1 LSYSEDELR
10 EIYDSTNGHCVYCRK
25 KLAFSNYADY
35 GERGAWEVAHS
46 IFPKRVWDT
55 DKIHI
60 PIIGVDISNYAP
72 ACPECNRSDQRGEIG
87 IARAWNTIAGGR
99 RGSPSAYLKKDR

>member
-35 GERGAWEVAHS
+35 DERGAWEVAHS
-46 IFPKRVWDT
+46 IFPKRVWNT
-55 DKIHI
+55 DKIHV
-60 PIIGVDISNYAP
+60 PIINLDISNLAP
-72 ACPECNRSDQRGEIG
+72 AYQINVVKSVLQGLGTRLQAVVVAPRQH
-87 IARAWNTIAGGR
+87 T
-99 RGSPSAYLKKDR
+99 